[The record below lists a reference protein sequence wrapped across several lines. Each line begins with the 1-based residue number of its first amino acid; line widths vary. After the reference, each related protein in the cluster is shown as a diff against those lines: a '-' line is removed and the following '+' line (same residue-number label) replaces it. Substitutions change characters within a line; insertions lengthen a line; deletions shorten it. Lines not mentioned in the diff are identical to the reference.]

1 MPTMRAVQV
10 QGGFGIE
17 ALAITD
23 LPEPAPGPG
32 QVVVRVRA
40 VSLNYRDLLVTKGL
54 YSRKLPLPLTICSDC
69 AGEVVAAGAG
79 VTRLAPGDRV
89 ASIFMPGWI
98 DGEVDETKARTALG
112 AAAPGVLA
120 EQVTFHEEALVKIPG
135 HLSLEEAAT
144 LPCAAL
150 TAWHAV
156 VEKGRVKS
164 GDALLVL
171 GSGGVSVFALQFA
184 RLAGARVIATSSS
197 DKKLARLRDLGAAET
212 INYATTPEWD
222 EAARKAVSGGV
233 DHVIEVG
240 GAGTMNRS
248 LRAVRM
254 GGRVSL
260 IGSLSGGA
268 AEVNLMLCLMKS
280 VAIQGIF
287 VGSRRMFE
295 SMNRAITLHKL
306 RPVVDRVFPM
316 EDAGAALRHLE
327 SGAHF
332 GKVCIRL

>member
-1 MPTMRAVQV
+1 
-10 QGGFGIE
+10 
-17 ALAITD
+17 
-23 LPEPAPGPG
+23 
-32 QVVVRVRA
+32 
-40 VSLNYRDLLVTKGL
+40 
-54 YSRKLPLPLTICSDC
+54 
-69 AGEVVAAGAG
+69 
-79 VTRLAPGDRV
+79 
-89 ASIFMPGWI
+89 
-98 DGEVDETKARTALG
+98 
-112 AAAPGVLA
+112 
-120 EQVTFHEEALVKIPG
+120 
-135 HLSLEEAAT
+135 
-144 LPCAAL
+144 
-150 TAWHAV
+150 
-156 VEKGRVKS
+156 
-164 GDALLVL
+164 
-171 GSGGVSVFALQFA
+171 
-184 RLAGARVIATSSS
+184 
-197 DKKLARLRDLGAAET
+197 
-212 INYATTPEWD
+212 
-222 EAARKAVSGGV
+222 V